1 MKAARSLPS
10 RPTARAC
17 RSLAAAAPHGRQAA
31 HLPAHLPAH
40 RLLPAAL
47 AALLFLGGC
56 AAPDKSPAPPPV
68 PDNPLISAGASE
80 SDPAGARA
88 LHADTPSATPRDLGP
103 LRVRVKVNGQEV
115 DATSADNA
123 AATNNGAAGAQGAG
137 RVDLNFVDAD
147 LPNVVRALARY
158 TGRNFVVDPR
168 VKGKL
173 TLVSEKPVDPGT
185 AYDMLLGALRM
196 QGVAV
201 VEVNGVSRVVPE
213 ADAKLQ
219 GSPVSADG
227 RSAGSSG
234 LVTRVFR
241 LQYENAATLMPVLRP
256 MISPNNP
263 INAYPNNNTLVVT
276 DYADNMERIAKVIA
290 DIDNPDSLAADVI
303 PVRYGVASDIAS
315 VVGELMD
322 TRGSNDP
329 TQQVTV
335 IADPRSNSVLVRAVN
350 PARAQLA
357 RQLVGRLD
365 NPQSNAGNL
374 HVVYLRNAQA
384 VKLAGVLRGALTG
397 QSDTRG
403 GAGGSGSGVG
413 GSGGP
418 GNDYGG
424 NPFRGGASTM
434 NTSQSTQSQGALG
447 SGSDSQNMSQRFSQG
462 GGGGGDRDAQGT
474 AFSANGAT
482 ITADPTTNTLIISAP
497 EPLYRSLREVI
508 DELDQRRAQVLIE
521 SLIVEVSSDDAAQF
535 GVQWMFGGNGLNG
548 DGTHVIGG
556 TNLNGS
562 GLNVSATTP
571 TSLDA
576 LGTGFSLGL
585 VKGTTDAFG
594 HQIIN
599 LSALV
604 RAVQGKQGTNILS
617 TPNLLTLDN
626 EEASI
631 IVGQTVP
638 FVTGSYVTNSG
649 DGSGNPFQTIE
660 REDVGLT
667 LKIRPQISEGGTVK
681 LDLYQE
687 VSSIDD
693 TATSSAGIITRKRA
707 LDTSVLVDDGQ
718 VLVLGG
724 LLEDSGT
731 DGTQSVPILG
741 DIPVLGALF
750 RYTTRHRTK
759 TNLMIFL
766 RPHIVRTNQDS
777 RRLTLDRYDYMRR
790 VQENARPPHSWPLPD
805 VTDSPRLPA
814 LGADGQ
820 PLTSRPVDLR
830 LSNSETAL
838 LQDPPPTVSTTRVY
852 PPPAAPA
859 PASTDGPPVIASEA
873 GKVDNKGP
881 ALVLQIA
888 RASSTAEA
896 QQIVQRVAGT
906 GLKAYTQVAPG
917 GTGVLVRT
925 RVARDPATAG
935 AAAEM
940 LTRLGYR
947 PETVR

>member
-1 MKAARSLPS
+1 MAKRSPAYRLV
-10 RPTARAC
+10 PTV
-17 RSLAAAAPHGRQAA
+17 LAT
-31 HLPAHLPAH
+31 
-40 RLLPAAL
+40 
-47 AALLFLGGC
+47 LLFLGGC
-56 AAPDKSPAPPPV
+56 ATPDKRPAPPPV
-68 PDNPLISAGASE
+68 PNSPLINVGASN
-80 SDPAGARA
+80 SDPTTARVQRT
-88 LHADTPSATPRDLGP
+88 DTPAAPPPRDLGP
-103 LRVRVKVNGQEV
+103 LHVQVKVNGQDV
-115 DATSADNA
+115 DPADANRA
-123 AATNNGAAGAQGAG
+123 AAAGNSGAGAANTGN
-137 RVDLNFVDAD
+137 VDLNFVDAE
-147 LPNVVRALARY
+147 LPSVVRALARY

-173 TLVSEKPVDPGT
+173 TLVSEKPVDPQT

-201 VEVNGVSRVVPE
+201 VEVNGISRVVPE

-219 GSPVSADG
+219 GSPVSD
-227 RSAGSSG
+227 GSSGSASGG

-241 LQYENAATLMPVLRP
+241 LQYENAANLVPVLRP
-256 MISPNNP
+256 IISPNNP
-263 INAYPNNNTLVVT
+263 INAYPNNNTLVIT
-276 DYADNMERIAKVIA
+276 DYADNMARIAKVIA
-290 DIDNPDSLAADVI
+290 EVDNPDSLAADVI
-303 PVRYGVASDIAS
+303 PVRYGIASDIAS
-315 VVGELMD
+315 VVSGMMD
-322 TRGSNDP
+322 TRGAND
-329 TQQVTV
+329 TTHQVTV
-335 IADPRSNSVLVRAVN
+335 VADPRSNSVLVRASD

-365 NPQSNAGNL
+365 NPQTHAGNL

-397 QSDTRG
+397 QSDSR
-403 GAGGSGSGVG
+403 GGSGTG
-413 GSGGP
+413 GSASGG
-418 GNDYGG
+418 GIGGGGQGGAYGG
-424 NPFRGGASTM
+424 SPFGSGSSTS
-434 NTSQSTQSQGALG
+434 NTSQSTSSQSGIGG
-447 SGSDSQNMSQRFSQG
+447 SSDSANASQRFGQG
-462 GGGGGDRDAQGT
+462 ANNGDRDAQGS

-482 ITADPTTNTLIISAP
+482 VTADPTTNTLIISAP

-508 DELDQRRAQVLIE
+508 DELDQRRAQVLVE

-535 GVQWMFGGNGLNG
+535 GIQWMFGGNGFNG
-548 DGTHVIGG
+548 NGTTAFGG

-562 GLNVSATTP
+562 GLNLSSSTAT
-571 TSLDA
+571 SIDA
-576 LGTGFSLGL
+576 LGSGLNLGV
-585 VKGTTDAFG
+585 VKGTVDALG

-599 LSALV
+599 LGVLA
-604 RAVQGKQGTNILS
+604 RAMQGIQGTNILS

-649 DGSGNPFQTIE
+649 DGSSNPFQTIE

-667 LKIRPQISEGGTVK
+667 LKMRPQISEGGTVK

-693 TATSSAGIITRKRA
+693 TATSTAGIITKKRA

-718 VLVLGG
+718 IIVLGG

-741 DIPVLGALF
+741 DIPVIGSLF
-750 RYTTRHRTK
+750 RYTSRHRTK

-777 RRLTLDRYDYMRR
+777 QRLTLDRYDYMRR
-790 VQENARPPHSWPLPD
+790 VQDNAQTPHSWPLPD
-805 VTDSPRLPA
+805 VDSPQLPA

-820 PLTSRPVDLR
+820 PLSSRPLDLR
-830 LSNSETAL
+830 PSNADQTL
-838 LQDPPPTVSTTRVY
+838 MQNPPPTTTDTHVY
-852 PPPAAPA
+852 PAAPRVPQ
-859 PASTDGPPVIASEA
+859 PATSLEGLPAVARQA
-873 GKVDNKGP
+873 GNGDNSGQ

-888 RASSTAEA
+888 RADSPAQA
-896 QQIVQRVAGT
+896 QQIVQRVDGT
-906 GLKAYTQVAPG
+906 GLRAYTQVAPG
-917 GTGVLVRT
+917 GAGVLVRT
-925 RVARDPATAG
+925 RVSRDPATAG

-940 LTRLGYR
+940 LTKMGYK

>member
-1 MKAARSLPS
+1 MNAARAFRF
-10 RPTARAC
+10 RPAASQAR
-17 RSLAAAAPHGRQAA
+17 RLAAATGRAPTR
-31 HLPAHLPAH
+31 
-40 RLLPAAL
+40 RLIPTAL
-47 AALLFLGGC
+47 ATLLFLGGC
-56 AAPDKSPAPPPV
+56 ATPDKRPAPPPV
-68 PDNPLISAGASE
+68 PASPLVNVGASQ
-80 SDPAGARA
+80 SDPAAARVQRT
-88 LHADTPSATPRDLGP
+88 DTPPAAPPRDLGP
-103 LRVRVKVNGQEV
+103 LRVRVKVNGQDV
-115 DATSADNA
+115 DPADANR
-123 AATNNGAAGAQGAG
+123 AATNEPDSDARDGG

-173 TLVSEKPVDPGT
+173 TLVSERPVDPHT
-185 AYDMLLGALRM
+185 AYDMLLAALRM
-196 QGVAV
+196 QGVSV
-201 VEVNGVSRVVPE
+201 VEVNGVSRVLPE

-219 GSPVSADG
+219 GSPVSEDG
-227 RSAGSSG
+227 KPSGSAG

-241 LQYENAATLMPVLRP
+241 LQYENAATLLPVLRP

-263 INAYPNNNTLVVT
+263 INAYSNNNTLVVT
-276 DYADNMERIAKVIA
+276 DYADNMARIAKVIA
-290 DIDNPDSLAADVI
+290 DIDNPDSLTADVI
-303 PVRYGVASDIAS
+303 PVRYGIASDIAS
-315 VVGELMD
+315 VVGQMMD
-322 TRGSNDP
+322 TRGGNDP

-335 IADPRSNSVLVRAVN
+335 VADPRSNSVLVRGSN

-357 RQLVGRLD
+357 RELVNRLD

-397 QSDTRG
+397 QSDSRG
-403 GAGGSGSGVG
+403 G
-413 GSGGP
+413 GSGG
-418 GNDYGG
+418 GGANAGSGGDYGS
-424 NPFRGGASTM
+424 NPLRGGASTT
-434 NTSQSTQSQGALG
+434 NTSSTQSPSQGVMGG
-447 SGSDSQNMSQRFSQG
+447 SGSDGAAPSQRFGQG
-462 GGGGGDRDAQGT
+462 GGSTDRDAQGS

-482 ITADPTTNTLIISAP
+482 VTADPTTNTLIISAP

-508 DELDQRRAQVLIE
+508 DELDQRRAQVLVE

-535 GVQWMFGGNGLNG
+535 GIQWMFGGNGLNG
-548 DGTHVIGG
+548 SGTNVIGG
-556 TNLNGS
+556 TNLGGS
-562 GLNVSATTP
+562 GLNISSSTAT
-571 TSLDA
+571 SIDA
-576 LGTGFSLGL
+576 LGTGLSLGV
-585 VKGTTDAFG
+585 VKGTVDVLG
-594 HQIIN
+594 NKIIN
-599 LSALV
+599 LGVLA
-604 RAVQGKQGTNILS
+604 RAMQGMQGTNILS

-631 IVGQTVP
+631 VVGQTVP

-667 LKIRPQISEGGTVK
+667 LKMRPQISEGGTVK

-693 TATSSAGIITRKRA
+693 TATSTAGIITRKRA

-718 VLVLGG
+718 IIVLGG

-741 DIPVLGALF
+741 DLPLIGSLF
-750 RYTTRHRTK
+750 RYTSRHRTK

-766 RPHIVRTNQDS
+766 RPHIVRSNQDS

-790 VQENARPPHSWPLPD
+790 VQDNAQPRHSWPLPD
-805 VTDSPRLPA
+805 IDAPRLPA
-814 LGADGQ
+814 LGPDGQ
-820 PLTSRPVDLR
+820 PLTPRPVDLR
-830 LSNSETAL
+830 PENAEQSMR
-838 LQDPPPTVSTTRVY
+838 QDPPPTISTTRTY
-852 PPPAAPA
+852 PAPGAPAYGPPA
-859 PASTDGPPVIASEA
+859 IASRT
-873 GKVDNKGP
+873 GKGDDRKP

-888 RASSTAEA
+888 RVDSAAEA
-896 QQIVQRVAGT
+896 QRIVQRVEGT
-906 GLKAYTQVAPG
+906 GLMAYTQAAPD
-917 GTGVLVRT
+917 GTGVSVRT

-935 AAAEM
+935 AAAET
-940 LTRLGYR
+940 LTKLGYQ